1 MTETRP
7 SNLQIDPQRLWDSLM
22 TMAEIGKTAKGG
34 CNRQTLT
41 DLDREGR
48 LLFRRW
54 VEAIGCTVQVD
65 EMGNMMARRPG
76 KRDDLPP
83 VVIGSHL
90 DTQPTGGKFDGALGV
105 LAGLEVLRTLHDAGY
120 ETDHPIMLVNWTN
133 EEGSRFAPAMLSSG
147 VWAGA
152 FTRDFA
158 YARTDRDGK
167 VFGEELERIGFKGDI
182 PCQPQPWKCHL
193 ELHIEQGPILEA
205 EGKSIGVVVG
215 GQGIRWYDVVITGK
229 ESHAGSTPMP
239 RRKDALVAA
248 AKVITALDAL
258 ARAHAPYA
266 VATVGEIKIAKPS
279 RNVIPGEVRFSV
291 DLRHPE
297 GAVLDQL
304 EQGLHDAVSEACAAA
319 EMPSNVERIW
329 AFPPVAFDPVCIAA
343 IRDAAQASGHA
354 WREMVSGPGHDSCYT
369 ARVVPTAMIFV
380 PCRDGLSHNEEEWTE
395 PEHCAAGAQVLLQA
409 AVQLARAS

>member
-1 MTETRP
+1 
-7 SNLQIDPQRLWDSLM
+7 
-22 TMAEIGKTAKGG
+22 
-34 CNRQTLT
+34 
-41 DLDREGR
+41 
-48 LLFRRW
+48 
-54 VEAIGCTVQVD
+54 
-65 EMGNMMARRPG
+65 MGNMMARRPG